1 MSERSSASEGPAVA
15 GTGQLRT
22 DSARITELIG
32 SGPPDAAVPDCP
44 GWALRD
50 LVVHL
55 GTVHRWATECVRAA
69 AEPTTRWQDVHHDLA
84 DVDLASW
91 FAEGARALADTLDAS
106 APGAPTWTPFP
117 IQAPT
122 VSVWTRRQTHETS
135 LHRRDAE
142 AALGVI
148 RPIEAALA
156 ADGVDEYFG
165 VIVPRLVQ
173 RDGLVLP
180 SAGSAHL
187 HCTDTEGEWTL
198 EVVDGEY
205 VLDREHRKGDAA
217 VRGTAEQLLLRV
229 WGRDVHG
236 DALEVLGD
244 ADVAAAWLGLGG
256 N

>member
-1 MSERSSASEGPAVA
+1 MSDRSSASDRPAVA
-15 GTGQLRT
+15 GTGQLRA
-22 DSARITELIG
+22 DAARIAELAA
-32 SGPPDAAVPDCP
+32 SGPLDAAVPDCP

-55 GTVHRWATECVRAA
+55 GTIHRWAAECVGTA
-69 AEPTTRWQDVHHDLA
+69 AEPTTRWQDLHREIA
-84 DVDLASW
+84 DDVLASW
-91 FAEGARALADTLDAS
+91 FAEGADALADALDER
-106 APGAPTWTPFP
+106 APDAPTWTPFP
-117 IQAPT
+117 IEAPT

-148 RPIEAALA
+148 GPIGAALA

-173 RDGLVLP
+173 RDGLRLP
-180 SAGSAHL
+180 PAGSAHL

-229 WGRDVHG
+229 WGRDVPD